1 MSAEKNLPI
10 ENDNLIEDDS
20 PIISVNTAKIKKF
33 FVKAL
38 PYAVAG
44 LVSCAAG
51 AVAIALTSDS
61 DDDVDPIVIDGNALE
76 DGVIETLDDGTVL
89 LTKIIEKPEITED

>member
-10 ENDNLIEDDS
+10 DNDALVEDDS

-44 LVSCAAG
+44 LVSVAAG

-61 DDDVDPIVIDGNALE
+61 DDDVDPLVIDRNAIEGSFAELE
-76 DGVIETLDDGTVL
+76 DGTILFTPDNRPSET
-89 LTKIIEKPEITED
+89 TED